1 MDERGGRVVLVGGG
15 PGDPDLITVRGHD
28 ALLRADV
35 IVADRLGPASLL
47 REIGVRGEVIDV
59 GKRPYHHPVP
69 QERINELLI
78 ERARR
83 GEYVVRLKGGDP
95 FVFGRGG
102 EEVLACERAGV
113 RVEVVPGVSSAIAAP
128 AAARVPVTH
137 RGVATGML
145 VISGHDELSY
155 DVLARWPHTIVVLMG
170 MARLPEIAAGL
181 IAHGMPAS
189 RPAAVVQQAHTD
201 RQGTVRGELGTI
213 AGASLRAGLGN
224 PAVIVIGE
232 VVDVLGEPASTP
244 PLRAL
249 AALG

>member
-1 MDERGGRVVLVGGG
+1 MIGRIVLVGGG
-15 PGDPDLITVRGHD
+15 PGDPDLITVRGRE

-35 IVADRLGPASLL
+35 IVTDRLGPGAMLGEL
-47 REIGVRGEVIDV
+47 GVRGEVIDV
-59 GKRPYHHPVP
+59 GKQPYHHPVP

-83 GEYVVRLKGGDP
+83 GQYVVRLKGGDP

-113 RVEVVPGVSSAIAAP
+113 PVEVVPGVSSAIAAP
-128 AAARVPVTH
+128 SAAQVPVTH

-155 DVLARWPHTIVVLMG
+155 GVLANWPHTIVVLMG

-181 IAHGMPAS
+181 IAHGMPPE
-189 RPAAVVQQAHTD
+189 RPVAVVQDAHTE
-201 RQGTVRGELGTI
+201 RQRSVRAELATI
-213 AGASLRAGLGN
+213 AETVLRSGMGN

-232 VVDVLGEPASTP
+232 VVGVLDEAAST
-244 PLRAL
+244 
-249 AALG
+249 AALIGACA